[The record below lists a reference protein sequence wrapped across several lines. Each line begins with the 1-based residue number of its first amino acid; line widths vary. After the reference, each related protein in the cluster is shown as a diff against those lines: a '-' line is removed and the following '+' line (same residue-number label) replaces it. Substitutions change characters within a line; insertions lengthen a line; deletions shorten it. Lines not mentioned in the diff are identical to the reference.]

1 MFPDKTTFTD
11 TSSPLKAETVCTET
25 FGPSAARYV
34 GQRGAAGVKLHLLH
48 ILRGT
53 PMEAEYAEGHVRT
66 LELDEYITLLERCL
80 AVLPPEVVIHRLTG
94 DAPKRDL
101 IAPPWS
107 ADKSAS

>member
-1 MFPDKTTFTD
+1 M
-11 TSSPLKAETVCTET
+11 A
-25 FGPSAARYV
+25 
-34 GQRGAAGVKLHLLH
+34 
-48 ILRGT
+48 
-53 PMEAEYAEGHVRT
+53 AEYAESHVRT

-107 ADKSAS
+107 ADKKRVLNAIRQRFEADELIQGSKL